1 MYREIISHIHTHMHV
16 CVGFVVVQLLSHV
29 QLFVTRWIAAHQ
41 APLSFTVSWSLLKFM
56 YIELVTLSVSPSA
69 APHLLLPSI
78 FPASESFPLDR
89 LFAPGGQSCG
99 ASAIALVL
107 PMNIQGWFPL
117 GLTGLIFL
125 LSNGLSRV
133 FSSTAIQKHPFFSV
147 EPSLWP
153 TVTSIHDYWKNHS
166 FDYMDLDQQ
175 SDVSAF

>member
-69 APHLLLPSI
+69 AAHLLLPSI

-89 LFAPGGQSCG
+89 LFAPGGQSCV

-107 PMNIQGWFPL
+107 PMNIQG
-117 GLTGLIFL
+117 
-125 LSNGLSRV
+125 
-133 FSSTAIQKHPFFSV
+133 
-147 EPSLWP
+147 
-153 TVTSIHDYWKNHS
+153 
-166 FDYMDLDQQ
+166 
-175 SDVSAF
+175 